1 MALDD
6 CTDRGA
12 LRPIWLHDDFVSRS
26 TRMVTAGSVAVRGD
40 GVSGIKNGNQSPL
53 IASEVDLRGRLH

>member
-1 MALDD
+1 
-6 CTDRGA
+6 
-12 LRPIWLHDDFVSRS
+12 
-26 TRMVTAGSVAVRGD
+26 MVTAGSVAVRGD